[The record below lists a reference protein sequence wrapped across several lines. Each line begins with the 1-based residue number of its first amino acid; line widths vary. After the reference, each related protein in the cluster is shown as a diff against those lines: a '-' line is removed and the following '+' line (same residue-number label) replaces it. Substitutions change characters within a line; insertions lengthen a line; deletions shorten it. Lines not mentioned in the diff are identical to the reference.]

1 MHEIALV
8 KNIFT
13 TIEDNFT
20 GKMQQVRGIHVQ
32 VGLLSNVQ
40 PILLQNAFAAVQ
52 ATLPNY
58 SAATLQVQVMPILI
72 ECTNCNN
79 VSEITK
85 YIFVCNTCNKPCKN
99 IIQGQ
104 ELRITKVE
112 FEALK

>member
-13 TIEDNFT
+13 SIEDAFT
-20 GKMQQVRGIHVQ
+20 GKIEQVRDIHIQ

-52 ATLPNY
+52 AAEPKY

-72 ECTNCNN
+72 KCTSCNTIST
-79 VSEITK
+79 VVH
-85 YIFVCNTCNKPCKN
+85 YIFVCNACNKPCKN

-104 ELRITKVE
+104 ELMITKVA
-112 FEALK
+112 FEAPK